1 MRESGAAVGY
11 DSWCDACNENA
22 FRAFE
27 WMHRSIGTE
36 GKKEREKGGGRER
49 ERQNEQERAG
59 GKIEVEDTKSEE
71 QSERNGERK
80 GSGTFRG

>member
-27 WMHRSIGTE
+27 WMQEHWNGR
-36 GKKEREKGGGRER
+36 KERKRKRGRERER
-49 ERQNEQERAG
+49 ERQNERERAG

>member
-49 ERQNEQERAG
+49 EAE
-59 GKIEVEDTKSEE
+59 
-71 QSERNGERK
+71 
-80 GSGTFRG
+80 

>member
-49 ERQNEQERAG
+49 QNERERAG